1 MKLLHANVINAA
13 FQYVINTSKKY
24 NIDESHA
31 LKHSMDVFHYA
42 NKIVHAEFPNNRFLE
57 HQTDIISI
65 SAILHDMC
73 DKKYVNEN
81 NGIIEIDN
89 FMKDY
94 MNLQQREMVSN
105 IVSTMSYSTVKT
117 NGYPNFDAYQLAYHI
132 VREADLLTAYDIDRC
147 IIYGMMK
154 ENLSYKD
161 SAQRAVALFE
171 HRVLKYRSDNLFIT
185 DYSKQESLILHNK
198 CLQNI
203 ESLNKYND
211 QYNDQA

>member
-1 MKLLHANVINAA
+1 
-13 FQYVINTSKKY
+13 VINTSKKH

-31 LKHSMDVFHYA
+31 MKHSMDVFHYA
-42 NKIVHAEFPNNRFLE
+42 NKIFHAEFPNNRFLE
-57 HQTDIISI
+57 QQTDIISA

-81 NGIIEIDN
+81 NGIIEMDN

-94 MNLQQREMVSN
+94 MNSHQREMVAN
-105 IVSTMSYSTVKT
+105 IVSTMSYSTVKSS
-117 NGYPNFDAYQLAYHI
+117 GYPDFGAYQLAYHI

-154 ENLSYKD
+154 ENLSYTNA
-161 SAQRAVALFE
+161 SQRAVELFDN
-171 HRVLKYRSDNLFIT
+171 RVLKYRADNLFIT
-185 DYSKQESLILHNK
+185 DYSKHESLILHNK

-203 ESLNKYND
+203 ESLKNRKD
-211 QYNDQA
+211 HV